1 MQDLIQKR
9 LRRMTTVESP
19 CIGICEL
26 KDNICIGC
34 NRTVEQIT
42 NWETMRQECVLLH
55 FEEDQARRDKLG
67 MKGLGEL
74 FSTTTQ

>member
-1 MQDLIQKR
+1 
-9 LRRMTTVESP
+9 MTAVESP
-19 CIGICEL
+19 CIGVCEL

-42 NWETMRQECVLLH
+42 NWETMTDEQKEKVIN
-55 FEEDQARRDKLG
+55 A
-67 MKGLGEL
+67 L

>member
-1 MQDLIQKR
+1 
-9 LRRMTTVESP
+9 MTTIESP

-34 NRTVEQIT
+34 NRTVEQIS
-42 NWETMRQECVLLH
+42 NWETMSDAEKEKVIN
-55 FEEDQARRDKLG
+55 A
-67 MKGLGEL
+67 L

>member
-1 MQDLIQKR
+1 
-9 LRRMTTVESP
+9 MTIVESP

-42 NWETMRQECVLLH
+42 NWETMSDEQKEKVIN
-55 FEEDQARRDKLG
+55 A
-67 MKGLGEL
+67 L
-74 FSTTTQ
+74 FSKTTQ

>member
-1 MQDLIQKR
+1 
-9 LRRMTTVESP
+9 MTIVESP

-42 NWETMRQECVLLH
+42 NWETMSRKEKEKVIS
-55 FEEDQARRDKLG
+55 A
-67 MKGLGEL
+67 L
-74 FSTTTQ
+74 FSTTIQ

>member
-1 MQDLIQKR
+1 
-9 LRRMTTVESP
+9 MTLVESP

-42 NWETMRQECVLLH
+42 NWETMTDEQKEKVIN
-55 FEEDQARRDKLG
+55 A
-67 MKGLGEL
+67 L

>member
-1 MQDLIQKR
+1 MI
-9 LRRMTTVESP
+9 TVESP
-19 CIGICEL
+19 CIGLCEL

-42 NWETMRQECVLLH
+42 NWETMSDEQKEKVIN
-55 FEEDQARRDKLG
+55 A
-67 MKGLGEL
+67 L